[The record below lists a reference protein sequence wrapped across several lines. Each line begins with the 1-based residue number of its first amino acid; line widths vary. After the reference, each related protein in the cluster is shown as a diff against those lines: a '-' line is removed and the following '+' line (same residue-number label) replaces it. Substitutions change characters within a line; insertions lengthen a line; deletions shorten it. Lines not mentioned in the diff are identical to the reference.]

1 MTSLRDGTPPSLLH
15 NFLHN
20 RVVHQHVVLLT
31 IVTDDAARVTDD
43 RRITTENLEA
53 GFVRIVARY
62 GFMEQPDVPRL
73 LIGCGAIVPSLEG
86 VTFFLG
92 RDTMIATNR
101 PGMARWRVH
110 LFAFMARNSQ
120 PATKFFQIPPDRVL
134 EIGSLVEL

>member
-1 MTSLRDGTPPSLLH
+1 M
-15 NFLHN
+15 
-20 RVVHQHVVLLT
+20 HQHVVLLT
-31 IVTDDAARVTDD
+31 ILTDDAARVPDD
-43 RRITTENLEA
+43 RRITREELDE

-92 RDTMIATNR
+92 RDTMIATER

-110 LFAFMARNSQ
+110 LFAFLARNSQ

-134 EIGSLVEL
+134 RSGAR